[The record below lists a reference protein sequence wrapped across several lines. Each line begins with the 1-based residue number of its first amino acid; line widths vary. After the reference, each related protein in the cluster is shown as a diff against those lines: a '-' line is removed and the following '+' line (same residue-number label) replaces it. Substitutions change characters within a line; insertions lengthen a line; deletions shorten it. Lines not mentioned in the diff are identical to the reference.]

1 MDLEDLFN
9 DMQTYGFDPVLYQYF
24 NQLLNHRT
32 IILNDSVEESIIEKV
47 FLPLRDF
54 ENDNSMEPVTLIINS
69 SGGSVS
75 DGFFLA
81 YYISQYSKPLNII
94 IPGYACS
101 MAAVLLAAGGKNENV
116 IRSCFPCSYCLIHDG
131 YVALAASETKTANDI
146 MAFSASGNG
155 DSKTSADFA
164 IKGGGT
170 LWNKGN
176 RIPNT
181 GNSTG
186 TVGSTVK
193 PVYTS
198 SGTVTEC
205 EYMFPI
211 YYSALDLSSTAPNPG
226 AYPVN
231 NGPLPGTATTTGQY
245 GSVLSLPGITLIT

>member
-9 DMQTYGFDPVLYQYF
+9 DMQAYGFDPVSYQYF

-32 IILNDSVEESIIEKV
+32 IILNDSVEESIVEKV
-47 FLPLRDF
+47 FIPLRDF
-54 ENDNSMEPVTLIINS
+54 ENDNSMEPVTLILNS

-146 MAFSASGNG
+146 MAFN
-155 DSKTSADFA
+155 DSVDKQIRDFFITNTDITAEEYDSHTRHQWFLNADDMVKFN
-164 IKGGGT
+164 
-170 LWNKGN
+170 LVD
-176 RIPNT
+176 RII
-181 GNSTG
+181 GRSD
-186 TVGSTVK
+186 
-193 PVYTS
+193 
-198 SGTVTEC
+198 E
-205 EYMFPI
+205 
-211 YYSALDLSSTAPNPG
+211 
-226 AYPVN
+226 
-231 NGPLPGTATTTGQY
+231 
-245 GSVLSLPGITLIT
+245 